1 MVSTQRQLNT
11 KQHQKPTYKKVKV
24 TVDRSTICITGKKP
38 HLGTGLLSLL
48 PLSALLLLPRLFIKP
63 DILLIALIAWWGNKV
78 RVKSLWSLNDNNI

>member
-1 MVSTQRQLNT
+1 MFVFVFVLL
-11 KQHQKPTYKKVKV
+11 V
-24 TVDRSTICITGKKP
+24 KKP

-78 RVKSLWSLNDNNI
+78 RVTVEFNISLNDYNI